1 MCHHLNL
8 KIQKDTWILNLNA
21 SASRGVSFVFCTYHL
36 SSYCSCHPSLSCS
49 ALAIRHGLRQSVELH
64 RSYLFPSSVHCSTFF
79 TSSSAT
85 FLFPKPLLCFRT
97 NFPTLH
103 PFCRHQFSCRTL
115 MRTKKTPKK
124 RVSLCE
130 AVAARL
136 RPIASLSLRHMHDKT
151 MWSNDVLRTSTI
163 MTYAFSTLSFC
174 ACVFVHTRKSEDQTS
189 RGAHW

>member
-21 SASRGVSFVFCTYHL
+21 SASRGVSFVFCTFHL

-115 MRTKKTPKK
+115 MRTKKRQKSGSHSIRTCDVDPFHITT
-124 RVSLCE
+124 
-130 AVAARL
+130 L
-136 RPIASLSLRHMHDKT
+136 RPTYVRLSLLASDQLHRCRCDTCMTKRCGRT
-151 MWSNDVLRTSTI
+151 TPVFSSSWVLS
-163 MTYAFSTLSFC
+163 
-174 ACVFVHTRKSEDQTS
+174 
-189 RGAHW
+189 